1 MNDSEDIKKKIAAMS
16 KGNSVAVFGAG
27 VSGMAAKKLL
37 DKLGIES
44 DIYADGCAAGTN
56 ANFKPFDKFRP
67 EKHSLIVYSPAF
79 RPDNQH
85 IASGEAAGATAIC
98 ETDLSAIAW
107 RGKIIAVTGTNGK
120 TTTTSFISHAL
131 SLNGTRSVAAG
142 NIGKPLCAFCAGNSD
157 TSGITAVCELSS
169 FQTSR
174 IKFLQPDALV
184 WTNFAPD
191 HLDWHKNMEEYFF
204 AKFNT
209 VKNLRGEIMCAG
221 DSVLKAAEM
230 FSATLPDFAKI
241 FGEKNL
247 PPCPAPFNS
256 PVQAQNY
263 VLSCEILK
271 SFGLSEN
278 AVEQA
283 AKTFKLP
290 AYRFSTPMT
299 VGSIK
304 FYNDSKATNA
314 HAAIAA
320 LESLSGVKKLIWLG
334 GGKDKFCDLQELT
347 CAVKKYA
354 SGAVLIGQTAAKL
367 KTLLSDIE
375 LGAHICESMDEA
387 VKLCAELGGENSSV
401 LFSPGFSSFGMFNGY
416 AERGKSF
423 ENAVL
428 CLKNLNK

>member
-1 MNDSEDIKKKIAAMS
+1 M
-16 KGNSVAVFGAG
+16 
-27 VSGMAAKKLL
+27 
-37 DKLGIES
+37 
-44 DIYADGCAAGTN
+44 
-56 ANFKPFDKFRP
+56 
-67 EKHSLIVYSPAF
+67 
-79 RPDNQH
+79 
-85 IASGEAAGATAIC
+85 
-98 ETDLSAIAW
+98 
-107 RGKIIAVTGTNGK
+107 TGTNGK

-142 NIGKPLCAFCAGNSD
+142 NIGKPLCAFCAENSD

-283 AKTFKLP
+283 AKTFNLP

-416 AERGKSF
+416 AERRKSF

>member
-1 MNDSEDIKKKIAAMS
+1 
-16 KGNSVAVFGAG
+16 
-27 VSGMAAKKLL
+27 
-37 DKLGIES
+37 
-44 DIYADGCAAGTN
+44 
-56 ANFKPFDKFRP
+56 
-67 EKHSLIVYSPAF
+67 
-79 RPDNQH
+79 
-85 IASGEAAGATAIC
+85 
-98 ETDLSAIAW
+98 
-107 RGKIIAVTGTNGK
+107 
-120 TTTTSFISHAL
+120 
-131 SLNGTRSVAAG
+131 
-142 NIGKPLCAFCAGNSD
+142 
-157 TSGITAVCELSS
+157 
-169 FQTSR
+169 
-174 IKFLQPDALV
+174 
-184 WTNFAPD
+184 
-191 HLDWHKNMEEYFF
+191 MEEYFF

-428 CLKNLNK
+428 CLKNLNQL